1 VICHLQERAGA
12 ESSVLFAS
20 LFTWF
25 CTIKPRVDQKIPRA
39 AHCARI
45 VAALV
50 NRGTAYPLLIDP
62 YQSPAVAFPLL
73 WFDFAFKIGVMQ
85 KTSDIIWQDTQHQV
99 LFELIDQI
107 KEVPFDPDILLRL
120 KLYAEHHFILEETYM
135 ATLDYPHAA
144 PHIEAHNRFREEL
157 AAMIDTDPSVHLA
170 LQESLSDF
178 LYKWLKLHVL
188 GIDKKLEDFVLK
200 SSSK

>member
-1 VICHLQERAGA
+1 
-12 ESSVLFAS
+12 
-20 LFTWF
+20 
-25 CTIKPRVDQKIPRA
+25 
-39 AHCARI
+39 
-45 VAALV
+45 
-50 NRGTAYPLLIDP
+50 
-62 YQSPAVAFPLL
+62 
-73 WFDFAFKIGVMQ
+73 MQ

-99 LFELIDQI
+99 LFKLIDQI

-135 ATLDYPHAA
+135 ATLNYPHSA

-157 AAMIDTDPSVHLA
+157 AAMMDTDPSMHLA
-170 LQESLSDF
+170 LQVSLSDF

-200 SSSK
+200 SSAK